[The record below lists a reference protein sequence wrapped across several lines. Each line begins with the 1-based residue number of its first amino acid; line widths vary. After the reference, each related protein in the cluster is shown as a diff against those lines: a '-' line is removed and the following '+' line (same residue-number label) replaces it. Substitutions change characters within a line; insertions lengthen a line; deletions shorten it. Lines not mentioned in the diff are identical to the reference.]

1 MDESFFVI
9 AAGILAAL
17 QSTGRWVLGSW
28 KSSVFGEVIVG
39 VMVWLL
45 LLTLFVAV
53 FAQVV

>member
-1 MDESFFVI
+1 MDESLFVI
-9 AAGILAAL
+9 AAGMLATL
-17 QSTGRWVLGSW
+17 QSTGRWVLGRW
-28 KSSVFGEVIVG
+28 KSNVFGEVIVG